1 MLYSNLDNKISVL
14 QPNASIGTIELFS
27 DTPFIDFHFQNSG
40 ADYTSRIIEFASGT
54 LTCQANFEVTG
65 NIKSGGQNISLA
77 NHTHADIT
85 NRINVISKSGLSGT
99 IGAINTYSDYNHWV
113 GFHYTSP
120 FTNATVPRI
129 VIDGTSIYDLVCWGK
144 SRSEDNPSAFVLH
157 SMFLDTS
164 NRLILLGSQNGQ
176 LVRRAVST
184 TSYTP

>member
-1 MLYSNLDNKISVL
+1 MLE
-14 QPNASIGTIELFS
+14 PNASIGTIELFS

-65 NIKSGGQNISLA
+65 NIKSGGQNVSLA

-85 NRINVISKSGLSGT
+85 NRINVISKSGLSGM
-99 IGAINTYSDYNHWV
+99 IGVINTYSDYNHWV
-113 GFHYTSP
+113 GFHFTSP